1 MLTQISA
8 FVALSL
14 YEGLY
19 KRRPIHAYL
28 KEYNRNLQKRAD
40 EIQKI
45 QLQKL
50 QSLVHH
56 AYHNVPYYRDTW
68 NQLGFKPEDLR
79 KIGDLEK
86 LPTLGKQDIKDNFNS
101 FKALNQKNPIT
112 KTTGGST
119 GSPFKFQH
127 SLESYDRRQA
137 NMWRGYG
144 FSGPTLG
151 TRSLY
156 LWGDH
161 LGEIS
166 KLTRIKDNIYNG
178 LFRRKMLNSFYLSEA
193 NIGDYIEQINRYK
206 PETIVSYVSPL
217 QILAEYANKHNIA
230 LHKPSKILTGAE
242 PLHEFQR
249 ECIEQAFDCDVFNTY
264 GCREFMLIAA
274 ECSAEKHLHIND
286 DHLVV
291 EITDDTGKNVKN
303 VLGDIVITDLHNYD
317 FPFIRYKNGD
327 QGQISDQSCS
337 CGLPFRVLDK
347 VEGRK
352 LDLIRTESGKII
364 PGEFFPH
371 MLKDVAGIAK
381 FQVKQ
386 KVLQEIEISYIPNE
400 LFNQKDLEYI
410 LAEVN
415 RVTGG
420 ELHVKFTAVDD
431 IPLTKLGKF
440 RVTISELTQ

>member
-8 FVALSL
+8 YVALGL

-19 KRRPIHAYL
+19 KRRPIHNYL
-28 KEYNRNLQKRAD
+28 KEYNHNLGLSTEEVAD
-40 EIQKI
+40 IR
-45 QLQKL
+45 LSKL
-50 QSLVHH
+50 QALVTH
-56 AYHNVPYYRDTW
+56 AYENVPYYRKTW
-68 NQLGFKPEDLR
+68 DALGIKPSDIQQLSD
-79 KIGDLEK
+79 IEK
-86 LPTLGKQDIKDNFNS
+86 LPVLSKQDIKDNFDD
-101 FKALNQKNPIT
+101 FKANNQQNPIT

-127 SLESYDRRQA
+127 SMESYDRRQA

-151 TRSLY
+151 TKSLY

-161 LGEIS
+161 LGKIS
-166 KLTRIKDNIYNG
+166 KLTKLKDNIYNG
-178 LFRRKMLNSFYLSEA
+178 VFRRKMLNSFYLSEE
-193 NIGDYIEQINRYK
+193 NIGDYISAINSYK

-217 QILAEYANKHNIA
+217 HVVADYANKHNIK
-230 LHKPSKILTGAE
+230 LYTPQKILTGAE

-249 ECIEQAFDCDVFNTY
+249 ESIEKAFGCSVYNTY

-274 ECSAEKHLHIND
+274 ECKHEKNLHLND

-291 EITDDTGKNVKN
+291 EITNDGGECVEND
-303 VLGDIVITDLHNYD
+303 LGDIVITDLHNFD

-327 QGQISDQSCS
+327 QGQISGKQCT
-337 CGLPFRVLDK
+337 CGLPLRVLDK

-352 LDLIRTESGKII
+352 LDLIKTISGKII

-371 MLKDVAGIAK
+371 MLKDVSGMNK

-386 KVLQEIEISYIPNE
+386 SQLESIEVSYIPNE
-400 LFNQKDLEYI
+400 KFSEQDLEYVVT
-410 LAEVN
+410 EVN
-415 RVTGG
+415 RITGG
-420 ELHVKFTAVDD
+420 ELTVNFNQVDD
-431 IPLTKLGKF
+431 IPLTRLGKF